1 MTDDKKKSL
10 LESKKNSSELSHQH
24 GRWRGKNSYQWLW
37 QIFGFVWDLQREIM
51 QADKCLFRAW
61 LCLSFISPFPIDLST
76 NTKIM
81 FCNAVGIKIKMLTW
95 IQNNERGKESLEW
108 IVECDKENISLYCV
122 NSINKEDNK
131 TSKTSTWQTT
141 LETINFFLLTLA
153 HSSLGLYFKV
163 PFLWL
168 T

>member
-1 MTDDKKKSL
+1 MRV
-10 LESKKNSSELSHQH
+10 KNSSELSHQH
-24 GRWRGKNSYQWLW
+24 GRWRGKNSYQWRW

-61 LCLSFISPFPIDLST
+61 LCLSFISPFSIDLST

-81 FCNAVGIKIKMLTW
+81 FCNAVGMKIKMLTW